1 MKFFFASYFL
11 VIVGFIA
18 LVFFGCASDEDYAN
32 PLDPQNLRTAGSPS
46 GLTLI
51 PGDRQVTV
59 SWRELNSRIVEGI
72 RGYRIYRRFTEDSN
86 TNFEPVPLFD
96 KNNKL
101 LDSIPASQ
109 NIYIDKHELKNDQI
123 STITGD
129 QLYYEYR
136 ISYIDDRGIEIPN
149 PTDPPNQDDEPLRI
163 WTTRRT
169 TPSDPPPVPNIIL
182 GKKENLIVTI
192 IWPDY
197 NPPSDFKEFR
207 IFYTTPTRNVFI
219 EIPEL
224 DPDTRFYR
232 DISFE
237 RDGEEKTYRV
247 IAYDKFGVASVATI
261 KVKAPDVP
269 PDPPTNVK
277 AQYQMRS
284 LVSNRYNVM
293 LTWIPP
299 DKERNSDLAGYWVY
313 STKQGGGNPT
323 PRRKV
328 NKKFN
333 SVILEGE
340 DFILDVETR
349 DLVPRQYF
357 LTAFDDTP
365 NSNGEIDESEKVAV
379 PLPNTG
385 E

>member
-1 MKFFFASYFL
+1 MNFFFASYFS
-11 VIVGFIA
+11 VIAGFIA
-18 LVFFGCASDEDYAN
+18 LVSFGCASDEDYAN
-32 PLDPQNLRTAGSPS
+32 PLDPQNLRTAGSPPD
-46 GLTLI
+46 LTLI

-59 SWRELNSRIVEGI
+59 SWRELNSRIVEDI
-72 RGYRIYRRFTEDSN
+72 KGYRIYRRFTEDPN

-96 KNNKL
+96 KNKKL

-149 PTDPPNQDDEPLRI
+149 PTDPPNQDDEPPRI

-284 LVSNRYNVM
+284 LVSNRYNAT
-293 LTWIPP
+293 LTWTPP
-299 DKERNSDLAGYWVY
+299 DKERNLDLAGYWVY

-328 NKKFN
+328 DEKFN

>member
-1 MKFFFASYFL
+1 MNFFFASYFL

-18 LVFFGCASDEDYAN
+18 FVFCGCASDEDYAN
-32 PLDPQNLRTAGSPS
+32 PLDPQNLRTAGSPP
-46 GLTLI
+46 GLTLT

-59 SWRELNSRIVEGI
+59 SWRELNSRIAEDI
-72 RGYRIYRRFTEDSN
+72 KGYRIYRRFTEDSN

-149 PTDPPNQDDEPLRI
+149 PTDPPNQDDEPPRI

-284 LVSNRYNVM
+284 LVSNRYNAT
-293 LTWIPP
+293 LTWTPP
-299 DKERNSDLAGYWVY
+299 DKERNLDLAGYWVY

-328 NKKFN
+328 DEKFN

>member
-1 MKFFFASYFL
+1 MSMVKFSSALYLAAAAFIVL
-11 VIVGFIA
+11 VCFS
-18 LVFFGCASDEDYAN
+18 CTSDEDYAN
-32 PLDPQNLRTAGSPS
+32 PLDPQNLRTAGSPP
-46 GLTLI
+46 GLTLT

-72 RGYRIYRRFTEDSN
+72 KGYRIYRRFTEDPDAD
-86 TNFEPVPLFD
+86 FEPIPLFD
-96 KNNKL
+96 KNNNS

-109 NIYIDKHELKNDQI
+109 NVYIDKHEIKNDQI
-123 STITGD
+123 SIITGD

-136 ISYIDDRGIEIPN
+136 ISYIDDRGIEIPD
-149 PTDPPNQDDEPLRI
+149 PTDPPSQSDDPPRVWI
-163 WTTRRT
+163 TRKT
-169 TPSDPPPVPNIIL
+169 TPSDPPPVPDIIL
-182 GKKENLIVTI
+182 GKEENLTVTI

-197 NPPSDFKEFR
+197 NSPLDFKEFR

-219 EIPEL
+219 EIPDL

-232 DISFE
+232 DISFA
-237 RDGEEKTYRV
+237 RDGEEKTYRI
-247 IAYDKFGVASVATI
+247 IAYDKFGVESIATI
-261 KVKAPDVP
+261 KVKAPDVSPAP
-269 PDPPTNVK
+269 PRDVK

-284 LVSNRYNVM
+284 MLSNRYDVA
-293 LTWIPP
+293 LTWT
-299 DKERNSDLAGYWVY
+299 RNQEPDLAGYWVY
-313 STKQGGGNPT
+313 STKQGGGDPI

-328 NKKFN
+328 DDKFN

-340 DFILDVETR
+340 DFILDLETR

-365 NSNGEIDESEKVAV
+365 NSNGKIDESEKVAV
-379 PLPNTG
+379 PLPDTG